1 MVEIYRED
9 GTSVVTFTYDAYGN
23 FTEEYGTEANSLE
36 KLIATSTPFRYRGYT
51 YDQETGLYYLNSRYY
66 DPKVGRFISADDIGY
81 LGANGDLQAFNLFA
95 YCSNNPVMYVDPTG
109 KIGIVAGIIAL
120 VGLMGGVMF
129 TFTSSEVQTPTEEEI
144 QKAIDAADRATLKTR
159 EDKSTIDI
167 AIDTADALSSISS
180 DTKTFFYNR
189 LYERTLDKAKKEGV
203 PTENLMSVS
212 HIAFEFTIHEL
223 GYNLGIENCKITDL
237 NVEETFWTMM
247 WRIFQ

>member
-1 MVEIYRED
+1 
-9 GTSVVTFTYDAYGN
+9 
-23 FTEEYGTEANSLE
+23 
-36 KLIATSTPFRYRGYT
+36 
-51 YDQETGLYYLNSRYY
+51 
-66 DPKVGRFISADDIGY
+66 
-81 LGANGDLQAFNLFA
+81 
-95 YCSNNPVMYVDPTG
+95 MYVDPTG